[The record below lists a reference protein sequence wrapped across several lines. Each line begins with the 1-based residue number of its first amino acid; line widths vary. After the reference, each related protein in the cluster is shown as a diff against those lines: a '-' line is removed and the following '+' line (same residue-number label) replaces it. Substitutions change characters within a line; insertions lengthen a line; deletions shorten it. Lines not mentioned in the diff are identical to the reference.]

1 MHITSIADLV
11 DCVQVA
17 GALALGGQRDLGALE
32 RGLKSDGSIITE
44 FDGRVEERLVADI
57 SRRYPAANIL
67 TEETA
72 RSYDE
77 GKPYTFCLDPI
88 DGTDVY
94 SQGMAGWCVSLGLL
108 DRDLRPIAGVVFAPR
123 LDLLF
128 FADVGTPATVN
139 GADIR
144 VPPSAVSLLAS
155 ANVMVSSRIYR
166 YLDFRGFRCKIRSIG
181 SGALHLSF
189 PLVYRGV
196 FAAVQGAGSHIWDI
210 AGAHAINAS
219 LGSCFEYWDGSQIDY
234 SALLDGSSGRDI
246 IVSGPR
252 PHVETLKRVLV
263 RVG

>member
-1 MHITSIADLV
+1 MCISTIASLLDGV
-11 DCVQVA
+11 RVA
-17 GALALGGQRDLGALE
+17 GQMALEAQRKPGALE
-32 RGLKSDGSIITE
+32 RNFKEDGSVITQI
-44 FDGRVEERLVADI
+44 DGQVEDYLVAKI
-57 SRRYPAANIL
+57 ARRYPDANL
-67 TEETA
+67 VTEEAA
-72 RSYDE
+72 RPFSE
-77 GKPYTFCLDPI
+77 SRPYTFCLDPI

-108 DRDLRPIAGVVFAPR
+108 DRDLRPIAGIVYAPR

-128 FADVGTPATVN
+128 FADVGTPATLN
-139 GADIR
+139 GDGIH
-144 VPPSAVSLLAS
+144 VPPSVGSLLTS

-166 YLDFRGFRCKIRSIG
+166 YLDFCGFRCKIRSIG
-181 SGALHLSF
+181 SGALHLCF

-196 FAAVQGAGSHIWDI
+196 FAAVQGPGSHIWDI

-252 PHVETLKRVLV
+252 PHVEALKCALA